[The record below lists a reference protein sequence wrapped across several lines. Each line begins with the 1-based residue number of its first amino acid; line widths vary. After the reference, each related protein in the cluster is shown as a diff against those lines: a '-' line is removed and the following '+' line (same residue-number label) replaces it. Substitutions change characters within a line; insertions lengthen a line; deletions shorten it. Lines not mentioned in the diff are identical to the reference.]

1 MKKTFLTLLCLLT
14 LGASTAWAQDEEA
27 KEAIIGT
34 TKYATLEEAITA
46 ASSNQTISLLK
57 DITRNAYSSLMSSY
71 PTSDGDYL
79 VVIPADKNITL
90 DLNGHSIKAEGTT
103 RDQLNKN
110 VLLNA
115 GKLKLT
121 DTSETPGTIEG
132 RVGVEGY
139 PNSNTTIEKINI
151 NGYYGCV
158 KVYTPKS
165 GGINATIT
173 INSGTFTSDEYAVL
187 TGNGAK
193 DANGSKI
200 YVNGGTF
207 NATSTVS
214 GRAAVGIYAPNDD
227 TWIIAGGTFNI
238 EGGSEAAVGVLQ
250 RAGWV
255 SIPETSTAVFNV
267 NSSDASKQSEFGA
280 STQKFTTASLIF
292 DSKSGYPDVEESW
305 GLTVKGGTF
314 DSNGA
319 PATWIKDDAETKNR
333 IEIAGGHFN
342 KAFGDEYAALGYKCG
357 ADGKGGFTA
366 IDNVTRIYTLADLEL
381 FRDNVYSGEKNYDGE
396 IVLLMNDIDA
406 TAASWAYGIG
416 QLNETD
422 GDAKNPF
429 QGTFDGQGYTIKG
442 LTVNTKSVQ
451 NAALFAAI
459 QGATIKNL
467 NLYEC
472 TMKGMGH
479 RVAGIVARAFGTD
492 NKILNCS
499 VKNSDIECTNNPNAD
514 HSLVAGI
521 AATVTNAEISG
532 CLVSGTCIVG
542 RTHGGTCNGAGGIVA
557 NLYGTCIIKNN
568 TVVAGD
574 STSVHIWGKTRGVGA
589 IIGENHSGDVHELTT
604 GGHTISGNS
613 YDANVIVAYWSGSDW
628 TYLMGPLTQ
637 RGFDRPSVTSDPAG
651 ISMATQDIS
660 TAIVELKVKGNTQT
674 WKTYN
679 GSAQTPDAVEVK
691 FGSTT
696 LTENTHYTLT
706 YQEMIEPGVYPQAIK
721 ITGMG
726 SFYGS
731 VYADFT
737 ICKPLTHKDIV
748 ITPEELPSRFYTGTA
763 QTVGIKVTDNGVD
776 LTEGIDYELIYTN
789 NTGTATTVTE
799 ATVEIKGIGIYIGS
813 VSKKFYIMPTEM
825 TETKDGNTIKFVLN
839 DKTNTVSVKQI
850 TPTTKDIVVHA
861 TIKPDATNFPSLELT
876 VTGIKAGAFNNTT
889 INSVTLPE
897 TITDIEDDAFLGATN
912 LHWIDASEA
921 TGYTPASLSRTSG
934 AFNGINKRS
943 LIFLNGM
950 IPSGENYV
958 YKVGADNYQSD
969 ELIIYDDIN
978 GNQQG
983 FDDAAAAKWG
993 FQNPIEFT
1001 ANTVTNPRKLTA
1013 TASDKQQ
1020 GYTTCLPYE
1029 LTITDAMKVYALAYS
1044 KGAFTMGSD
1053 NYDGLI
1059 GVEEVK
1065 GTIEAMKP
1073 YILVPAESGALLAT
1087 KDAKIVKTYNGATS
1101 KYVPTTDATSLAATG
1116 EAQFTMCG
1124 TMEYLPGATTMYIMQ
1139 KDNVWNAATATD
1151 YPGPCVLPM
1160 RAYIIAYVAPARLFT
1175 VFYNADGTTT
1185 AIDNFVVDNDD
1196 KAEVFDLQG
1205 RKVKNPAKGLYIVNG
1220 KKAIVK

>member
-57 DITRNAYSSLMSSY
+57 DITRNAYSSLM
-71 PTSDGDYL
+71 GDYSGTDGQYL
-79 VVIPADKNITL
+79 IVIPAGKNITL
-90 DLNGHSIKAEGTT
+90 DLNGHSIKPEGTERT
-103 RDQLNKN
+103 TEQLNRN

-158 KVYTPKS
+158 KLYTPKT
-165 GGINATIT
+165 GGINATVT

-187 TGNGAK
+187 TGNGA
-193 DANGSKI
+193 ANAYGSKI

-207 NATSTVS
+207 NATSRVS
-214 GRAAVGIYAPNDD
+214 GRAAAGIYAPNND

-238 EGGSEAAVGVLQ
+238 EGGSEAAVGILQ
-250 RAGWV
+250 RGGWV
-255 SIPETSTAVFNV
+255 GIPETSTAVFNV
-267 NSSDASKQSEFGA
+267 NTSNTAKESKLGPDFTQS
-280 STQKFTTASLIF
+280 FTTASLIF
-292 DSKSGYPDVEESW
+292 DSNPEYIALGDSW
-305 GLTVKGGTF
+305 GLTVNGGTF

-319 PATWIKDDAETKNR
+319 PATWFNGSDKKKR

-342 KAFGDEYAALGYKCG
+342 KAFSDEYAALGYKCG

-416 QLNETD
+416 QLLETD

-451 NAALFAAI
+451 NAALFACI
-459 QGATIKNL
+459 KGATIKNL

-479 RVAGIVARAFGTD
+479 RVAGIVARTFGTD

-499 VKNSDIECTNNPNAD
+499 VKNSDIECTNNPTAD

-521 AATVTNAEISG
+521 AATVTNTEISG

-574 STSVHIWGKTRGVGA
+574 SLAVHIWGKTHGVGA
-589 IIGENHSGDVHELTT
+589 IIGENHSGDVHDLTT

-613 YDANVIVAYWSGSDW
+613 YDANVNVVYWSGSDW
-628 TYLMGPLTQ
+628 TYLKGPLTQ

-660 TAIVELKVKGNTQT
+660 TAIVELKVGGNTQT

-726 SFYGS
+726 PFYGS

-776 LTEGIDYELIYTN
+776 LTEGIDYELNYTN
-789 NTGTATTVTE
+789 NIGTATTVTE

-813 VSKKFYIMPTEM
+813 VSKKFYIMPT
-825 TETKDGNTIKFVLN
+825 
-839 DKTNTVSVKQI
+839 
-850 TPTTKDIVVHA
+850 
-861 TIKPDATNFPSLELT
+861 
-876 VTGIKAGAFNNTT
+876 
-889 INSVTLPE
+889 
-897 TITDIEDDAFLGATN
+897 
-912 LHWIDASEA
+912 
-921 TGYTPASLSRTSG
+921 
-934 AFNGINKRS
+934 
-943 LIFLNGM
+943 
-950 IPSGENYV
+950 
-958 YKVGADNYQSD
+958 
-969 ELIIYDDIN
+969 
-978 GNQQG
+978 
-983 FDDAAAAKWG
+983 
-993 FQNPIEFT
+993 
-1001 ANTVTNPRKLTA
+1001 
-1013 TASDKQQ
+1013 
-1020 GYTTCLPYE
+1020 
-1029 LTITDAMKVYALAYS
+1029 
-1044 KGAFTMGSD
+1044 
-1053 NYDGLI
+1053 
-1059 GVEEVK
+1059 
-1065 GTIEAMKP
+1065 
-1073 YILVPAESGALLAT
+1073 
-1087 KDAKIVKTYNGATS
+1087 
-1101 KYVPTTDATSLAATG
+1101 
-1116 EAQFTMCG
+1116 
-1124 TMEYLPGATTMYIMQ
+1124 
-1139 KDNVWNAATATD
+1139 
-1151 YPGPCVLPM
+1151 
-1160 RAYIIAYVAPARLFT
+1160 
-1175 VFYNADGTTT
+1175 
-1185 AIDNFVVDNDD
+1185 
-1196 KAEVFDLQG
+1196 
-1205 RKVKNPAKGLYIVNG
+1205 
-1220 KKAIVK
+1220 